1 MRCHSLLRQLGL
13 WMAGS
18 CVKKCELDPAV
29 NRTVEGLQMIAAG
42 KLFKGYILAA
52 LPCRFLFWGRPPSPL
67 PFPLSSPSVLSFSPP
82 PPHHRH
88 LPSRFWSFSVPTP
101 RTAKWEVSE
110 IFFVPKIISF
120 IMVIC
125 GILPSLSLCNLRY
138 YFINEHCEI
147 WGSSALEAGVCDMLQ
162 RLQFYTRIPSSNI
175 FPSYILYTYI
185 RGHKNVHI
193 CYFTCFTCYPFIL
206 KLLINAL
213 CFCLYSRCALTVVSV
228 FLGFFITLTFSWS
241 VIDQLCYI
249 PNTARWWKYKED
261 TNRPVLK
268 VIAF

>member
-13 WMAGS
+13 CMAGS

-29 NRTVEGLQMIAAG
+29 TEPWKDCRWSQLARFSKDTYVLLCLAG
-42 KLFKGYILAA
+42 SCSEDA
-52 LPCRFLFWGRPPSPL
+52 LPPL
-67 PFPLSSPSVLSFSPP
+67 SPFPLSSPSVLSFSPP

-88 LPSRFWSFSVPTP
+88 LPSWFWSFSVPTP

-138 YFINEHCEI
+138 YFINENCEI
-147 WGSSALEAGVCDMLQ
+147 WGSSALEAGVCNMLQ

-175 FPSYILYTYI
+175 FPSYILYTYT

-193 CYFTCFTCYPFIL
+193 CVFYMFYMLPFYTSAPY
-206 KLLINAL
+206 KCSLLL
-213 CFCLYSRCALTVVSV
+213 SV
-228 FLGFFITLTFSWS
+228 FSLCPNGGLSFSGFFYYLNI
-241 VIDQLCYI
+241 
-249 PNTARWWKYKED
+249 
-261 TNRPVLK
+261 
-268 VIAF
+268 